1 MKNLLLTIALFV
13 CAAQT
18 YAQSEWDESYFG
30 LKGGFNYSTITFKDP
45 SLSGMEASYRPGFA
59 GGIYFNIGFNSKF
72 SVQTEMLYSAMGSK
86 LKSTT
91 GDQASE
97 SNEST
102 LTLDYLSVPFLFKFT
117 PTPKLGVFI
126 GPQIDFMLGT
136 QLESEEEVRS
146 IKGVDNAITAGLEY
160 WITNNIGVYG
170 RYIYGFQN
178 INDRNPGVTFNST
191 DIKSDMHNSGIQV
204 GITLGLK
211 TKKETT
217 PSPVPPPVI
226 PVTLD
231 TDGDGIWDKDDKCPD
246 KPGTAK
252 YAGCPVPDTD
262 GDGVNDETDKCPTVA
277 GTAKY
282 AGCPVPDTD
291 GDGVN
296 DETDKCPNAVG
307 VASNYGCPDLT
318 VYFQR
323 EEAGLTDDDKANL
336 DNVVR
341 FLNNNPGINVIV
353 EGHSSTPGGAEFNQ
367 TLSEKRAAEA
377 VDYIVSKGID
387 RNRMQST
394 GLGEKFPVGDN
405 ATEEG
410 RAKSRR
416 VVIKIAK

>member
-1 MKNLLLTIALFV
+1 MKNLLLTMALFV
-13 CAAQT
+13 CAAQIH
-18 YAQSEWDESYFG
+18 AQSEWDDSYFG
-30 LKGGFNYSTITFKDP
+30 IKGGFNYSTNTFKDP
-45 SLSGMEASYRPGFA
+45 SLTDMEASYRPGFA
-59 GGIYFNIGFNSKF
+59 GGIYYNIGFSSKF
-72 SVQTEMLYSAMGSK
+72 AVQTELLYSPMGSK

-91 GDQASE
+91 SEEAS
-97 SNEST
+97 EST
-102 LTLDYLSVPFLFKFT
+102 LTLDYFSLPFLFKFI
-117 PTPKLGVFI
+117 PIPKLGVFI
-126 GPQIDFMLGT
+126 GPQVDFLIGT
-136 QLESEEEVRS
+136 QLEAEENVPS

-178 INDRNPGVTFNST
+178 INDKNPGITFNST
-191 DIKSDMHNSGIQV
+191 DIKGDMQNSGIQV
-204 GITLGLK
+204 GITIGFK
-211 TKKETT
+211 VKKET
-217 PSPVPPPVI
+217 PVLTMPAPVA
-226 PVTLD
+226 PVSKD
-231 TDGDGIWDKDDKCPD
+231 SDGDGVMDKDDKCPD
-246 KPGTAK
+246 KAGTAK

-262 GDGVNDETDKCPTVA
+262 GDGVNDETDKCPAIA

-307 VASNYGCPDLT
+307 VASNYGCPDLV

-353 EGHSSTPGGAEFNQ
+353 EGHTSTPGGDAFNQ

-387 RNRMQST
+387 KNRMQAI
-394 GLGEKFPVGDN
+394 GLGEKFPIGDN
-405 ATEEG
+405 TTEEG
-410 RAKSRR
+410 KAKSRR